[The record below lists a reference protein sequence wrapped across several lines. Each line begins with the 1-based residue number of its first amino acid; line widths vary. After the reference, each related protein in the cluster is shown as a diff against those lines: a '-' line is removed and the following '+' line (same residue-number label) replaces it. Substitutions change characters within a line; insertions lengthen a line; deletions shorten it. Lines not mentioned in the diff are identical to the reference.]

1 MKLQLLEETLSKL
14 NYFLKKFPSKE
25 WSGPAWY
32 SLKANKAGFPVEFT
46 LEDFHPLDLGGHSS
60 TEWEADDLAKILKKK
75 LRNNVLKKCYMGLI
89 HSHHTMGAFFSGT
102 DTETLCEMAPVK
114 GFYPSLIVATSGKA
128 HFAFGF
134 SYKDQYGKASYYE
147 VDDDDIKSPRAHG
160 KKEWVNI
167 AKGLEKKNTVTV
179 VTTHG
184 GGYGNG
190 YSGYNGWGGAYQG
203 QSNLFNQNDKGEF
216 EIGIEER
223 KKVLLTPE
231 YKKLTKK
238 NSDKAFD
245 FYEEYCNGKMRYI
258 ELQVNLE
265 KIGIPDVWNF
275 IREARDASTDA
286 AIEYGY

>member
-14 NYFLKKFPSKE
+14 NYFLKKFPDKE

-32 SLKANKAGFPVEFT
+32 SLKADKAGFPVEFT

-75 LRNNVLKKCYMGLI
+75 LRNSTLKKCYMGLI

-102 DTETLCEMAPVK
+102 DTETLCEMAPMK

-134 SYKDQYGKASYYE
+134 SYKDQYGRASYYE
-147 VDDDDIKSPRAHG
+147 IDEDKIKLPRARG
-160 KKEWVNI
+160 KKEWVDI
-167 AKGLEKKNTVTV
+167 AKGLETANATSV
-179 VTTHG
+179 VTTKYT
-184 GGYGNG
+184 GYN
-190 YSGYNGWGGAYQG
+190 GYNGWGGYQG
-203 QSNLFNQNDKGEF
+203 QSNLFNQNEKGEF
-216 EIGIEER
+216 EIGVDER
-223 KKVLLTPE
+223 KKVLQVPK

-258 ELQVNLE
+258 EFQVNLE
-265 KIGIPDVWNF
+265 KIGIPDVWDF
-275 IREARDASTDA
+275 IREARHASTDA